1 MEFVQLV
8 LENLLSETIVD
19 LLGEEFIDS
28 REMIFNA
35 GFFCYLEYAYSF
47 NLVYLPYLM
56 QLFPRIFAI
65 LLDLV
70 LGILRWKIF
79 WSRTTTKLI
88 TRRIFL
94 VVVLRIVLKIR
105 LGYWLRSLFE
115 ILHISLTL
123 KYGYR
128 ALIILNF

>member
-1 MEFVQLV
+1 LEFVQLV

-70 LGILRWKIF
+70 LGILR
-79 WSRTTTKLI
+79 
-88 TRRIFL
+88 
-94 VVVLRIVLKIR
+94 
-105 LGYWLRSLFE
+105 
-115 ILHISLTL
+115 
-123 KYGYR
+123 
-128 ALIILNF
+128 